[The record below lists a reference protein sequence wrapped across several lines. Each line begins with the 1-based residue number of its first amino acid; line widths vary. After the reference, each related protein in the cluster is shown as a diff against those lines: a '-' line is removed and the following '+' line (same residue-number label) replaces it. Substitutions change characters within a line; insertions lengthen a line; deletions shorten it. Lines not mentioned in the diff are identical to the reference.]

1 MIERAGTG
9 ERVYLAI
16 KTFLLTESEHRPG
29 DRIEVADLSRRF
41 GASATPVRAALHRM
55 AGERLLVSHQGEG
68 FSVPR
73 VTEPG
78 LTDLYQWNA
87 ALLVNALRSTPS
99 DAPPPRVPDVDLEVE
114 PIHALETL
122 FGVLATHC
130 DNIEVEWAVAGAND
144 RLHRPR
150 RAEAA
155 LVPEFAEEVVELA
168 RLIGAA
174 DQSAVRQAI
183 IAYHRKR
190 LRLVPALAR
199 HLHGLGDREPR

>member
-16 KTFLLTESEHRPG
+16 KTFLLTQSDHRPG

-87 ALLVNALRSTPS
+87 ALLVNALRSAPS
-99 DAPPPRVPDVDLEVE
+99 DAPPPTLPAIDLDADPV
-114 PIHALETL
+114 HGLETL
-122 FGVLATHC
+122 FSVLAAHC

-150 RAEAA
+150 RAELA
-155 LVPEFAEEVVELA
+155 LVPEFAEEVGELA
-168 RLIGAA
+168 RLVGAGKHTA
-174 DQSAVRQAI
+174 MRQAI

>member
-16 KTFLLTESEHRPG
+16 KTFLLTESDHRPG
-29 DRIEVADLSRRF
+29 ERIEVADLSRRF
-41 GASATPVRAALHRM
+41 GASATPVRAALHRL

-87 ALLVNALRSTPS
+87 ALLVNAMRSTPS
-99 DAPPPRVPDVDLEVE
+99 QAPPPTAPDFDPDHPILYLEGVFA
-114 PIHALETL
+114 AL
-122 FGVLATHC
+122 AAHC
-130 DNIEVEWAVAGAND
+130 QNIEVEWAVAGAND
-144 RLHRPR
+144 RLHRAR
-150 RAEAA
+150 RAERA
-155 LVPEFAEEVVELA
+155 LAPEFADEARELGQLLVA
-168 RLIGAA
+168 GDHNGL
-174 DQSAVRQAI
+174 RQAI
-183 IAYHRKR
+183 VTYHRKR

-199 HLHGLGDREPR
+199 HLHGLGDRERR

>member
-9 ERVYLAI
+9 ERIYLVI
-16 KTFLLTESEHRPG
+16 KTFLLTESDHRPG

-41 GASATPVRAALHRM
+41 GGSATPVRAALHRM

-87 ALLVNALRSTPS
+87 ALLVNALRSAPS
-99 DAPPPRVPDVDLEVE
+99 AAPPPTVPALDPESA
-114 PIHALETL
+114 PILALESL
-122 FGVLATHC
+122 FAVLASQC
-130 DNIEVEWAVAGAND
+130 DNIEVESAVASAND

-150 RAEAA
+150 RAEWA
-155 LVPEFAEEVVELA
+155 LVPEFADEVAELA
-168 RLIGAA
+168 RLIGAG
-174 DQSAVRQAI
+174 DQGPVRQAI
-183 IAYHRKR
+183 VAYHRKR

>member
-16 KTFLLTESEHRPG
+16 KTFLLAESDHRPG

-68 FSVPR
+68 FSIPR

-87 ALLVNALRSTPS
+87 ALLVNALRSAPS
-99 DAPPPRVPDVDLEVE
+99 GASPPRAPARDPQTAPITFLE
-114 PIHALETL
+114 
-122 FGVLATHC
+122 GVFAGLAAHC

-150 RAEAA
+150 RAEEV
-155 LVPEFAEEVVELA
+155 LVPDFLDEARELA
-168 RLIGAA
+168 GLLEAG
-174 DQSAVRQAI
+174 DGGAVRQAI
-183 IAYHRKR
+183 VAYHRKR
-190 LRLVPALAR
+190 LRLVPAVAR
-199 HLHGLGDREPR
+199 HLHGLGDRERR

>member
-16 KTFLLTESEHRPG
+16 KSFLLTDSDHRPG
-29 DRIEVADLSRRF
+29 DRVDVADLSRRF

-68 FSVPR
+68 FSVTR

-99 DAPPPRVPDVDLEVE
+99 AAPPPAVVAIDLDAEA
-114 PIHALETL
+114 IHALGGL
-122 FGVLATHC
+122 FSVLAAHC

-150 RAEAA
+150 RAELA
-155 LVPEFAEEVVELA
+155 LLPEFAEEVAELA
-168 RLIGAA
+168 RLIGAG

-183 IAYHRKR
+183 ITYHRKR

>member
-1 MIERAGTG
+1 MIERAGIG
-9 ERVYLAI
+9 ERAYLAI
-16 KTFLLTESEHRPG
+16 KLFLLTQSDHRPG
-29 DRIEVADLSRRF
+29 DRVEVADLSRRV

-55 AGERLLVSHQGEG
+55 AGERLLVSHKGEG

-99 DAPPPRVPDVDLEVE
+99 AAPPALVPAIDLERAPVL
-114 PIHALETL
+114 ALESL
-122 FGVLATHC
+122 FAVLAAHC

-150 RAEAA
+150 RAELA
-155 LVPEFAEEVVELA
+155 LVPEFADEAAELA
-168 RLIGAA
+168 RLIGAG
-174 DQSAVRQAI
+174 DQNAVRQAI

>member
-16 KTFLLTESEHRPG
+16 KTFLLIESDHRPG

-99 DAPPPRVPDVDLEVE
+99 DAPPPAVPAIDRDAE
-114 PIHALETL
+114 PIHALEGL
-122 FGVLATHC
+122 FSVLAAHC

-150 RAEAA
+150 RAELA
-155 LVPEFAEEVVELA
+155 LLPEFAEEVAELA
-168 RLIGAA
+168 RLIAA
-174 DQSAVRQAI
+174 GDQSAVRQAI
-183 IAYHRKR
+183 ITYHRKR

-199 HLHGLGDREPR
+199 HLHGLGNREPR